1 MSIDVILQGEL
12 VTSVKPGDRVQ
23 MIGIYR
29 IVPGIFSKER
39 GIFKPVFIC
48 LSVEPL
54 YKVTMPKNISIRT
67 PAP

>member
-23 MIGIYR
+23 MIGIYK
-29 IVPGIFSKER
+29 IVPGVFSKER
-39 GIFKPVFIC
+39 GIFRPIFIC

-54 YKVTMPKNISIRT
+54 YKVTMAKNISVR
-67 PAP
+67 APVP